1 MLDVHAR
8 LRRHWRLPVS
18 SYGLKAVAAW
28 LGFAWFQKVRRGFA
42 DVL

>member
-1 MLDVHAR
+1 MPELKV
-8 LRRHWRLPVS
+8 WI
-18 SYGLKAVAAW
+18 SYLAASALVAW